1 MRSIAIA
8 LVLSMSS
15 AVWAADPEGTAATTV
30 HNDDT
35 RVIGR
40 LNVNAAS
47 RDDLLQLP
55 SIDAAAADRILA
67 ARSHGKLTTLSHLEL
82 SDEACNRLV
91 VEGPSTLRRI
101 RQLPL
106 EVFSPS
112 PEAASR

>member
-1 MRSIAIA
+1 MRSLTIA
-8 LVLSMSS
+8 LVLSMGS
-15 AVWAADPEGTAATTV
+15 AVWAAESEGPVVTTV

-40 LNVNAAS
+40 LNANVAS
-47 RDDLLQLP
+47 RDELLQLP
-55 SIDAAAADRILA
+55 SIDAAAADRIIV

-82 SDEACNRLV
+82 SDEACNRLIV
-91 VEGPSTLRRI
+91 DGPSTLRRI

-106 EVFSPS
+106 QVYSPT